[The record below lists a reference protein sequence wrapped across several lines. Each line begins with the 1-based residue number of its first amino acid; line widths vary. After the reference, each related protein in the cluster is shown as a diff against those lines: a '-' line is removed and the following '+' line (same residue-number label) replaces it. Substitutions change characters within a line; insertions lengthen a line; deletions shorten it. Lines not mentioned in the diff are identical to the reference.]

1 MLSEISGAVKN
12 STLRRSTGYAL
23 GFLSILRTEPKPRCC
38 INPFIIASLVRM
50 ALPPQVAIHRASSN
64 LGISIDFAY
73 LQVAEMKELSPFISE
88 STYEV
93 SLSFQYAWLKFHE
106 IILILFL
113 LLFLAQWKSRVHA
126 LNILR
131 LLILDSPMANDT
143 KNFIGDTIIAGL
155 LGYEDDDWAVR
166 NSSTM
171 VFAAAML
178 RVVDA
183 NKNATSHAKSDISKV
198 S

>member
-1 MLSEISGAVKN
+1 
-12 STLRRSTGYAL
+12 
-23 GFLSILRTEPKPRCC
+23 
-38 INPFIIASLVRM
+38 
-50 ALPPQVAIHRASSN
+50 
-64 LGISIDFAY
+64 
-73 LQVAEMKELSPFISE
+73 
-88 STYEV
+88 
-93 SLSFQYAWLKFHE
+93 
-106 IILILFL
+106 
-113 LLFLAQWKSRVHA
+113 LAQWKSRVHA

-131 LLILDSPMANDT
+131 LIILDSPMANDT
-143 KNFIGDTIIAGL
+143 KFFIGDTIIAGL

-183 NKNATSHAKSDISKV
+183 NKNAMSHAKSDISKV